1 MSKNSFEY
9 NAKSLFRNIGSPG
22 CTHATSNH
30 PTKGAS
36 DQNEQREE
44 VLQVG
49 FYGRIVVHRTGPSW
63 ITTHD
68 DGGAMYASGFT

>member
-1 MSKNSFEY
+1 MSKGSFEY
-9 NAKSLFRNIGSPG
+9 KAKSLSRNIGLLG
-22 CTHATSNH
+22 CTHATGNH

-49 FYGRIVVHRTGPSW
+49 FYGRTVVIEPAH
-63 ITTHD
+63 HE
-68 DGGAMYASGFT
+68 